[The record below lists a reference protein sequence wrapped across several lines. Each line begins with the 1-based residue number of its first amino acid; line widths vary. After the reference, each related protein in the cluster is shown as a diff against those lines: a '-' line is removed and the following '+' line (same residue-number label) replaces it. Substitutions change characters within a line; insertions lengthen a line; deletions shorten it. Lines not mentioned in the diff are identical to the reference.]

1 VSAAGSRADHART
14 ETYLRLRAEAELRRV
29 LALPR
34 DDATDDDESEAEELT
49 AEHGLRRHSVVAHA
63 LAQAGAIDRGVADL
77 VTEELAAA
85 LFARSRA
92 GATDMADVL
101 RPERHGQPARPPAGP
116 YLAVPVGITVP
127 GGQGSDLAEVQLFA
141 LVIAPD
147 RAILTTA
154 GRLRRPA
161 RKPVR
166 GRRSHHAGL
175 PFDGSETPTGTDDR
189 GNSYTMYADSS
200 SSDGDGTWTCL
211 LSLSP
216 VPRPGARWLELTMSP
231 GSPPVR
237 VDLASHGAGGGPA
250 PGPAAAASP
259 AERMVDTVSHQLLHA
274 SLTYP
279 DDDVSWYDLSEI
291 ADIVT
296 ALDAIGALGD
306 ARDAVG
312 RLITLAGRLRV
323 RIPPALSAVAQPA
336 GLPASWQN
344 ILENR
349 DRGDGPTGLAA
360 AAAVLPELGGTRFV
374 LAGMRSGEAG
384 AVLQALAWG
393 VPQPPQFTFFTDA
406 AKQWS
411 WTARDDKGRWHVATE
426 GSGSSSDRHAEM
438 ELELA
443 PALHPDARSLEVTV
457 TGPSGQV
464 SATVPLDWWSGQ

>member
-1 VSAAGSRADHART
+1 
-14 ETYLRLRAEAELRRV
+14 
-29 LALPR
+29 
-34 DDATDDDESEAEELT
+34 
-49 AEHGLRRHSVVAHA
+49 
-63 LAQAGAIDRGVADL
+63 
-77 VTEELAAA
+77 
-85 LFARSRA
+85 
-92 GATDMADVL
+92 
-101 RPERHGQPARPPAGP
+101 
-116 YLAVPVGITVP
+116 
-127 GGQGSDLAEVQLFA
+127 
-141 LVIAPD
+141 
-147 RAILTTA
+147 
-154 GRLRRPA
+154 
-161 RKPVR
+161 VR
-166 GRRSHHAGL
+166 GRRSHHVGL
-175 PFDGSETPTGTDDR
+175 PFDGPETPTGTDDR
-189 GNSYTMYADSS
+189 GNSYTMYPDSS
-200 SSDGDGTWTCL
+200 SSDGDGNWTCL

-216 VPRPGARWLELTMSP
+216 VPQPGARWLELTMSP

-237 VDLASHGAGGGPA
+237 VDLASHAAGGGPA

-259 AERMVDTVSHQLLHA
+259 AERMVDTVAHRLLHA

-296 ALDAIGALGD
+296 ALDAVGALGA
-306 ARDAVG
+306 ARGAVG
-312 RLITLAGRLRV
+312 RLVTLAGRLRV

-336 GLPASWQN
+336 GLPAAWQN

-349 DRGDGPTGLAA
+349 DRGDGPTGLAS

-393 VPQPPQFTFFTDA
+393 VPQPPQFTFCTDA

-457 TGPSGQV
+457 TGPSGQA
-464 SATVPLDWWSGQ
+464 SATVPLDWWSEQ

>member
-1 VSAAGSRADHART
+1 VNAVGSRADHART

-34 DDATDDDESEAEELT
+34 NDATGDDEAEAEELT
-49 AEHGLRRHSVVAHA
+49 AEHGLRQHSVVAHA
-63 LAQAGAIDRGVADL
+63 LAQAGAIDRGVADS

-85 LFARSRA
+85 LFARSWV
-92 GATDMADVL
+92 GASDMADVL
-101 RPERHGQPARPPAGP
+101 RPDRHGQPARPPAGL
-116 YLAVPVGITVP
+116 YLAVPVGLTVP
-127 GGQGSDLAEVQLFA
+127 GGPGSGLAEVQVFA

-154 GRLRRPA
+154 GRLRNPS

-166 GRRSHHAGL
+166 GRRSHHVGL
-175 PFDGSETPTGTDDR
+175 PFDGPETPTGTDDR
-189 GNSYTMYADSS
+189 GNSYGMYADSS
-200 SSDGDGTWTCL
+200 SSDGDGNWTCL

-216 VPRPGARWLELTMSP
+216 VPQPGVQWLELTMSP

-237 VDLASHGAGGGPA
+237 VDLASHVAGGGPA
-250 PGPAAAASP
+250 PGPVTAASP
-259 AERMVDTVSHQLLHA
+259 AERMVDTVAHRLLHA

-296 ALDAIGALGD
+296 ALDAVGALGT
-306 ARDAVG
+306 ARGAVG
-312 RLITLAGRLRV
+312 RLVTLAGRLRIG
-323 RIPPALSAVAQPA
+323 IPPTLSAVAQPA
-336 GLPASWQN
+336 GLPAAWQN

-349 DRGDGPTGLAA
+349 DRGDGPTGVAP

-374 LAGMRSGEAG
+374 LAGIRSGAAG

-426 GSGSSSDRHAEM
+426 GSGSSSDRHADM

-457 TGPSGQV
+457 TGPPGQV
-464 SATVPLDWWSGQ
+464 SATVPLNWWSEQ

>member
-1 VSAAGSRADHART
+1 MTLGQGHGPDPLLDHVRA

-34 DDATDDDESEAEELT
+34 DDATNDDDEAEELT
-49 AEHGLRRHSVVAHA
+49 AEHGLRRHSVVAQA
-63 LAQAGAIDRGVADL
+63 LAQAGAIGRGVADS

-85 LFARSRA
+85 LFARSRV
-92 GATDMADVL
+92 GGSDMADVL

-116 YLAVPVGITVP
+116 YLAVPVGITLP
-127 GGQGSDLAEVQLFA
+127 GGPGSGLAEVQLFA

-154 GRLRRPA
+154 GRLRNPA

-175 PFDGSETPTGTDDR
+175 PFDGPETPTGTDDR

-200 SSDGDGTWTCL
+200 SSDGDGNWTCL

-216 VPRPGARWLELTMSP
+216 IPQPGARWLELTMSP

-259 AERMVDTVSHQLLHA
+259 AERMVDTVAHRLLHA

-296 ALDAIGALGD
+296 ALDAVGALGA
-306 ARDAVG
+306 ARGAVG
-312 RLITLAGRLRV
+312 RLVTLAGRLRV

-336 GLPASWQN
+336 GLPAAWQN

-349 DRGDGPTGLAA
+349 DRGDGPTGLA
-360 AAAVLPELGGTRFV
+360 
-374 LAGMRSGEAG
+374 
-384 AVLQALAWG
+384 
-393 VPQPPQFTFFTDA
+393 QPPPCCRNSA
-406 AKQWS
+406 APGS
-411 WTARDDKGRWHVATE
+411 CSPGCARARREPCFRRWHGVCRSRRSSPSSRTRRNNGPGPRATTRAA
-426 GSGSSSDRHAEM
+426 GTSQPRAAE
-438 ELELA
+438 A
-443 PALHPDARSLEVTV
+443 PATAMRTWNWSLPRPCIRMPGRSR
-457 TGPSGQV
+457 
-464 SATVPLDWWSGQ
+464 

>member
-34 DDATDDDESEAEELT
+34 DDATSDDESGAEELT
-49 AEHGLRRHSVVAHA
+49 AEHGLRRHSVVAQA
-63 LAQAGAIDRGVADL
+63 LARAGAIDRGAADS

-85 LFARSRA
+85 MLARSRA
-92 GATDMADVL
+92 GASGMADVL
-101 RPERHGQPARPPAGP
+101 RPEGHGQPARPPAGP

-127 GGQGSDLAEVQLFA
+127 GGPGSDLAEVQLFA

-175 PFDGSETPTGTDDR
+175 PFDGPETPTGTDDR
-189 GNSYTMYADSS
+189 GNSYTMCADSS
-200 SSDGDGTWTCL
+200 SSDGDGNWTCL

-216 VPRPGARWLELTMSP
+216 IPQPGAQWLELTMSP

-237 VDLASHGAGGGPA
+237 VDLASHDAGGGPA
-250 PGPAAAASP
+250 SGPAGAGSP
-259 AERMVDTVSHQLLHA
+259 AERMVDTVAHRLLHA

-296 ALDAIGALGD
+296 ALDAVEALGA
-306 ARDAVG
+306 ARGAVG
-312 RLITLAGRLRV
+312 RLVTLAGQLRV

-336 GLPASWQN
+336 GLPAAWQN

-349 DRGDGPTGLAA
+349 DRGDGPTGLAP

-393 VPQPPQFTFFTDA
+393 VPQPPRFTFFTDA
-406 AKQWS
+406 ANQWS

-426 GSGSSSDRHAEM
+426 SSGSSSDRHADM

-464 SATVPLDWWSGQ
+464 SATVPLDWWSEQ

>member
-259 AERMVDTVSHQLLHA
+259 AERMVDTVAHRLLHA

-323 RIPPALSAVAQPA
+323 RIPPALSAVAQSA

>member
-1 VSAAGSRADHART
+1 VSTAGSRADHART
-14 ETYLRLRAEAELRRV
+14 ETYLRLRADAELRRV

-34 DDATDDDESEAEELT
+34 DDATNDDKSGELT
-49 AEHGLRRHSVVAHA
+49 AEHALRRHSVVAQA
-63 LAQAGAIDRGVADL
+63 LAQAGAIDPDVADSI
-77 VTEELAAA
+77 TEELAAA
-85 LFARSRA
+85 LFTRSRA
-92 GATDMADVL
+92 GASDMADGL
-101 RPERHGQPARPPAGP
+101 RPERHGPPARPPAGP

-127 GGQGSDLAEVQLFA
+127 GGPGSDLAEIQLFT

-154 GRLRRPA
+154 GRLSRPA

-166 GRRSHHAGL
+166 GRRSHQAGL
-175 PFDGSETPTGTDDR
+175 PFDGPETPTGTDDR
-189 GNSYTMYADSS
+189 GTSYSMYADSS
-200 SSDGDGTWTCL
+200 SSDGDGNWTCL

-216 VPRPGARWLELTMSP
+216 IPQPGARWLELTMSP
-231 GSPPVR
+231 GAPPVR
-237 VDLASHGAGGGPA
+237 VGLASRGAGGEPA
-250 PGPAAAASP
+250 PGPVDPASP
-259 AERMVDTVSHQLLHA
+259 AERMVDTVAHRLLHA

-279 DDDVSWYDLSEI
+279 DDDVSWYDLSEA

-296 ALDAIGALGD
+296 ALDAVGALGA
-306 ARDAVG
+306 ARGAVG
-312 RLITLAGRLRV
+312 RLVALAGLLRV

-336 GLPASWQN
+336 GLPAAWQDM
-344 ILENR
+344 LENR
-349 DRGDGPTGLAA
+349 DRGDGPTGLAP

-393 VPQPPQFTFFTDA
+393 VPQPPHFTFFTDA

-426 GSGSSSDRHAEM
+426 GSGSFSDRHADM

-443 PALHPDARSLEVTV
+443 PALHPDTRSLEVTV

-464 SATVPLDWWSGQ
+464 SATVPLDWWSEQ